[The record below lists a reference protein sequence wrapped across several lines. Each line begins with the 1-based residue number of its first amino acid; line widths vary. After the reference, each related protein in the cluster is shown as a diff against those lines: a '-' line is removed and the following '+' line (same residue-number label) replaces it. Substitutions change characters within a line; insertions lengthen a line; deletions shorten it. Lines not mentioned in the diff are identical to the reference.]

1 MSDKTHFPTL
11 PPSDDAAA
19 AVVLQSVI
27 DYFAAHY
34 CVVMKR
40 EILRN
45 GLEEAMA
52 WWKQEIKIHHTED
65 WWPPVA
71 RAVEALID
79 EAYEVRARKEEEERL
94 RARQE
99 EEERQ
104 RMQTPLFNFDFYNT
118 TTSQYTKTDND
129 FKTGSSN
136 QVFNGDANGEF
147 GKK

>member
-1 MSDKTHFPTL
+1 MMSDNTHFPSL

-19 AVVLQSVI
+19 VVSIQSVI
-27 DYFAAHY
+27 DYFVAHY
-34 CVVMKR
+34 CGAMKR
-40 EILRN
+40 EIRRN
-45 GLEEAMA
+45 GLEEAMKL
-52 WWKQEIKIHHTED
+52 WEKVIGIHHTED

-79 EAYEVRARKEEEERL
+79 EAYEARARK
-94 RARQE
+94 E

-104 RMQTPLFNFDFYNT
+104 RMQTPLFNFYNT
-118 TTSQYTKTDND
+118 STSQCTKTDND
-129 FKTGSSN
+129 FKPGSNS

>member
-1 MSDKTHFPTL
+1 MMSDNTHFPSL

-19 AVVLQSVI
+19 VVSIQSVI
-27 DYFAAHY
+27 DYFVAHY
-34 CVVMKR
+34 CGAMKR
-40 EILRN
+40 EIRRN
-45 GLEEAMA
+45 GLEEAMKL
-52 WWKQEIKIHHTED
+52 WEKVIGIHHTED

-79 EAYEVRARKEEEERL
+79 EAYEARARKEEEERL
-94 RARQE
+94 RARKE

-104 RMQTPLFNFDFYNT
+104 RMQTPLFNFYNT
-118 TTSQYTKTDND
+118 STSQCTKTDND
-129 FKTGSSN
+129 FKPGSNS

>member
-1 MSDKTHFPTL
+1 MMSDNTHFPSL

-19 AVVLQSVI
+19 VVSIQSVI
-27 DYFAAHY
+27 DYFVAHY
-34 CVVMKR
+34 CGAMKR
-40 EILRN
+40 EIRRN
-45 GLEEAMA
+45 GLEEAMKL
-52 WWKQEIKIHHTED
+52 WEKVIGIHHTED

-79 EAYEVRARKEEEERL
+79 EAYEARARKEEEEIL
-94 RARQE
+94 RARKE

-104 RMQTPLFNFDFYNT
+104 RMQTPLFNFYNT
-118 TTSQYTKTDND
+118 STSQCTKTDND
-129 FKTGSSN
+129 FKPGSNS